1 METLSSGARA
11 MFARD
16 SAPSSKYY
24 VRTYSLV
31 KRLYA
36 TLAGRAMLI
45 INKDSCIV

>member
-1 METLSSGARA
+1 METLSSGART

-16 SAPSSKYY
+16 SVPSFKYY

-31 KRLYA
+31 KRLYP

>member
-1 METLSSGARA
+1 METLSSGARVCSHA
-11 MFARD
+11 IQLLHL
-16 SAPSSKYY
+16 KYY

-31 KRLYA
+31 KRLSR